1 VKQEDGYRPMLE
13 SGSLLNAL
21 PEQEIPSDAPVIVSE
36 DGNVKL
42 EKLAEELGKTSDQI
56 KERIS
61 EILFVPTEDDPLAL
75 RLYMNDGLTVQTSV
89 NNFSE
94 WMSPYPSVA
103 KEVDRSKHGILHM
116 KMSPYFEDLNYEE
129 EEVEE

>member
-1 VKQEDGYRPMLE
+1 
-13 SGSLLNAL
+13 
-21 PEQEIPSDAPVIVSE
+21 
-36 DGNVKL
+36 
-42 EKLAEELGKTSDQI
+42 
-56 KERIS
+56 
-61 EILFVPTEDDPLAL
+61 
-75 RLYMNDGLTVQTSV
+75 MNDGLTVQTSV